1 MEMVLH
7 NSLWR
12 MRRRPEGAVYRGL
25 KRGKG
30 GGFAYLRAFVTLKT
44 GWFGLHP
51 LVVYPNTAQ
60 KGFTRSSWPEN
71 GSLLKAFIWIVY
83 DLRRKS
89 KAFILILYNN
99 LRKLKAFILMLYN

>member
-7 NSLWR
+7 KSLWR
-12 MRRRPEGAVYRGL
+12 MHKRSEGAVYPSL

-51 LVVYPNTAQ
+51 LAVDPNATQ
-60 KGFTRSSWPEN
+60 KGFTRSSWPKN
-71 GSLLKAFIWIVY
+71 RSLLKAFIWIVY

-89 KAFILILYNN
+89 EAFILTVYN
-99 LRKLKAFILMLYN
+99 

>member
-7 NSLWR
+7 KSLWR
-12 MRRRPEGAVYRGL
+12 MRKRSEGAVYPGL

-30 GGFAYLRAFVTLKT
+30 GGFAYLRTFVTLKT

-51 LVVYPNTAQ
+51 LVVDPNTAQ
-60 KGFTRSSWPEN
+60 KGFTRSSWPKN
-71 GSLLKAFIWIVY
+71 RSLL
-83 DLRRKS
+83 

-99 LRKLKAFILMLYN
+99 LRKSNAFI

>member
-1 MEMVLH
+1 
-7 NSLWR
+7 
-12 MRRRPEGAVYRGL
+12 MRKRSEEAVYLGL

-51 LVVYPNTAQ
+51 RAVDPNTAQ
-60 KGFTRSSWPEN
+60 KGFTRPSWPEN

-83 DLRRKS
+83 DLRCKS
-89 KAFILILYNN
+89 NAFILILYN
-99 LRKLKAFILMLYN
+99 